1 MGNEERTRELKE
13 LRKRSRL
20 GGGTDR
26 MEKHRKQG
34 KLTARDRL
42 DALLDPGSFN
52 EFDAFVT
59 HQSCQFGMDKNKLP
73 GDGVVTGH
81 GTIDGRQ
88 VFVFAQD
95 FTVFAGSVGKMH
107 ALKICKVYD
116 MAVKTGSPV
125 IGIYDS
131 GGARIQEG
139 AESLQGFG
147 EMFFRCSLASGVV
160 PQIAMVMGPCAGGM
174 TFGPGLSDLIFM
186 VKNKSHMFLVGPD
199 VIKAVQ
205 NEDVSFEELG
215 GAMAHSIKS
224 GTAHFACEDDLD
236 CIRRVKRTMSYLP
249 ANNLDNPPYVRGKD
263 DPERRDESLDGI
275 VPEDPYKPY
284 EMREIVKKVVDDGD
298 FLEVHENFARSILIG
313 LARLDGMTVG
323 IVANEPSFMAGTLD
337 NDASVKAARF
347 VRFCDAFNIPIVTFV
362 DVPGYLPSVEQ
373 EHDGLILN
381 STKLLYAY
389 CEATSPKVTIVTRK
403 AIGGAYCV
411 MASKHIRADLNLAW
425 PSAEIA
431 VVGPE
436 GAINIVYK
444 QELIMAD
451 EPQLKRDE
459 LINEY
464 RKAHTSV
471 YVAAERGF
479 IDDIIE
485 PHETRPR
492 LISALRMLQRKRESR
507 PARKHGNIPL

>member
-1 MGNEERTRELKE
+1 
-13 LRKRSRL
+13 
-20 GGGTDR
+20 
-26 MEKHRKQG
+26 
-34 KLTARDRL
+34 
-42 DALLDPGSFN
+42 
-52 EFDAFVT
+52 
-59 HQSCQFGMDKNKLP
+59 
-73 GDGVVTGH
+73 
-81 GTIDGRQ
+81 
-88 VFVFAQD
+88 
-95 FTVFAGSVGKMH
+95 
-107 ALKICKVYD
+107 
-116 MAVKTGSPV
+116 
-125 IGIYDS
+125 
-131 GGARIQEG
+131 
-139 AESLQGFG
+139 
-147 EMFFRCSLASGVV
+147 
-160 PQIAMVMGPCAGGM
+160 
-174 TFGPGLSDLIFM
+174 
-186 VKNKSHMFLVGPD
+186 
-199 VIKAVQ
+199 
-205 NEDVSFEELG
+205 
-215 GAMAHSIKS
+215 
-224 GTAHFACEDDLD
+224 
-236 CIRRVKRTMSYLP
+236 
-249 ANNLDNPPYVRGKD
+249 
-263 DPERRDESLDGI
+263 LDGI
-275 VPEDPYKPY
+275 VPEDPSKPY
-284 EMREIVKKVVDDGD
+284 EMREIVKRVVDDGD
-298 FLEVHENFARSILIG
+298 FLEVHENFARSMLIG

-323 IVANEPSFMAGTLD
+323 VVANEPSVMAGTLD

-389 CEATSPKVTIVTRK
+389 CEATSPKVTVVTRK

-471 YVAAERGF
+471 YSAAERGY